1 MSTNVKLVFII
12 IILCIV
18 VGVID
23 NAVMEMK
30 SEIMRIVK
38 PYCYKKGNEVVKQSN
53 DYFFDIDECID
64 VQFQCYGKLRQYTDN
79 VNKEIFL
86 FLKENKLETFD
97 GNYCQL
103 YTYLRVNK

>member
-1 MSTNVKLVFII
+1 M
-12 IILCIV
+12 IV

-38 PYCYKKGNEVVKQSN
+38 PYCHKKGNEVVQQSN

-64 VQFQCYGKLRQYTDN
+64 VQ
-79 VNKEIFL
+79 
-86 FLKENKLETFD
+86 
-97 GNYCQL
+97 
-103 YTYLRVNK
+103 